1 MIESSEQYKTCIIG
15 ASRKIMIKAVVD
27 ISDPDMVLPDPT
39 ATSTAPWTKP
49 AELHDKN
56 MEAPDRYVTSE
67 ENRWLLDGSFDIFPD
82 DYNVP
87 QSMGYAMN
95 ELSGDDGEFD
105 TPQVLT
111 QPVENVSILQAFSV
125 WFSTDEL
132 DGIAEDF
139 TVEVVQGV
147 TTYFSKEVTG
157 NTKTNLTFEN
167 FTVYDPDFIRVT
179 VTKWSLPSRRVRVV
193 EIIPGLYE
201 EWTDKV
207 MASFGATQQA
217 DFSCITL
224 PYGTLNLSINNVS
237 KRFEPR
243 RKNSLF
249 QSIEARQGLEVYIGV
264 RFPDKVTEWKKLGVF
279 YQYGDGWKTSSNDM
293 AIDWSLVD
301 IIGLLADRTYL
312 PPSTLP
318 TTLGSWIASVVAQLG
333 SNFAARYRVD
343 PNYSGKA
350 VTALTAADVTGKKC
364 GDILRW
370 ACMATG
376 TWPRADAETG
386 YLTVEPLW
394 DQGNKILLTSLV
406 QYPTMKANESVAYLI
421 FQLADGNST
430 QYVVSGNSTSSEK
443 TITIQNPFIHTS
455 AEALTAARLILS
467 CYGGNVIETTGRG
480 DPSSE
485 IGDVDTIWLDE
496 SNATT
501 ARRKVQ
507 SFTVSNHVL
516 QNCQSKLLQADGSY
530 LYEEFEVI
538 TKSGKYKFKPGVK
551 NPRIV
556 VCSGGQGGSRGQDG
570 FVGGSG
576 NIPGSGVTAGEGE
589 KGIDGQGG
597 KVWYGVININPEQEF
612 TVVLGAGGA
621 ASDTY
626 GVAGQ
631 MGGVTTFGAYSSE
644 NGQLYENGYTDIA
657 NGQSFARTGV
667 EAPIN
672 GTGDGGAGGAGGDPG
687 VGYWKQL
694 YWTPDIP
701 GYDDDNAG
709 KPRGWEFVI
718 TKQPGPGQPGVD
730 GADGFVMVTW
740 DKEDAEA

>member
-49 AELHDKN
+49 GEIHDKVMDN
-56 MEAPDRYVTSE
+56 PARYATLEA
-67 ENRWLLDGSFDIFPD
+67 NRWLLDGSFNIFPD
-82 DYNVP
+82 NYQVP
-87 QSMGYAMN
+87 ESMGYTMD
-95 ELSGDDGEFD
+95 ELSGEDGAFT

-111 QPVENVSILQAFSV
+111 QPIENVSTLQAFSV
-125 WFSTDEL
+125 YFSGEEL
-132 DGIAEDF
+132 DGVASDF
-139 TVEVVQGV
+139 TVEVVQGE
-147 TTYFSKEVTG
+147 TAYFSKIITG
-157 NTKTNLTFEN
+157 NTESKLAFDG

-179 VTKWSLPSRRVRVV
+179 VTKWSLPSRRARFV
-193 EIIPGLYE
+193 EIIPGVYE

-207 MASFGATQQA
+207 LASFSATQQA

-224 PYGTLNLSINNVS
+224 PYGTLTLSLNNVT

-243 RKNSLF
+243 KKNSLF
-249 QSIEARQGLEVYIGV
+249 QSIEARQGIQAFIGV
-264 RFPDKVTEWKKLGVF
+264 RLSTGSVEYKSLGIF
-279 YQYGDGWKTSSNDM
+279 YQYGDGWKTSDNGM
-293 AIDWSLVD
+293 AMNWSLVD
-301 IIGLLADRTYL
+301 IIGLVADRTYL
-312 PPSTLP
+312 PPDTLP
-318 TTLGSWIASVVAQLG
+318 TTLDGWIASVVAQLG
-333 SNFAARYRVD
+333 ENFAKRYHVD
-343 PNYSGKA
+343 PDYAKKA
-350 VTALTAADVTGKKC
+350 VTARGRADVTGKKC
-364 GDILRW
+364 GDIIRW

-386 YLTVEPLW
+386 DLTAEPLW

-406 QYPTMKANESVAYLI
+406 QYPTMKANESVASLI
-421 FQLADGNST
+421 FQLADGNNT

-443 TITIQNPFIHTS
+443 TITIENPFIHTS
-455 AEALTAARLILS
+455 AEALTAARLILA
-467 CYGGNVIETTGRG
+467 CYGGNVIGTSGRG

-496 SNATT
+496 SSATT

-507 SFTVSNHVL
+507 TFSINNHVL
-516 QNCQSKLLQADGSY
+516 QQCQSKMLQADGSY

-556 VCSGGQGGSRGQDG
+556 VCGGGQGGSRGQDG

-576 NIPGSGVTAGEGE
+576 NIPGSGVSAGEGQ
-589 KGIDGQGG
+589 KGIDGLGG

-612 TVVLGAGGA
+612 AVQLGAGGK
-621 ASDTY
+621 ASNTY
-626 GVAGQ
+626 GVPGE

-644 NGQLYENGYTDIA
+644 DGRLYENGYTDIA

-667 EAPIN
+667 QQPID
-672 GTGDGGAGGAGGDPG
+672 GTGDGGAGGKGGEAGS
-687 VGYWKQL
+687 GYWEQQF
-694 YWTPDIP
+694 WTPDIP
-701 GYDDDNAG
+701 GYSDENAG
-709 KPRGWEFVI
+709 KPRGWEFIV
-718 TKQPGPGQPGVD
+718 TKEPGPGQPGVD

-740 DKEDAEA
+740 DKVDT